1 MNAYIGCKIILA
13 EPCKIDAFNKWKE
26 GNFEGEIDH
35 GTESTP
41 PSADGYHV
49 QYSNPDGSFYH
60 SWSPMA
66 VFERAY
72 RVISQDEMNTI
83 KYNVFKKAVAYREW
97 GVESEQAGGNSG
109 ELFNDDSN
117 QKPLEMDPQ
126 VESGNG
132 TEKTSDKVKLSSC
145 CNAPY
150 DESHVIKEGRHKG
163 HGIRYCSKCGRP
175 LFMV

>member
-26 GNFEGEIDH
+26 GKFEGEIDH
-35 GTESTP
+35 GTKITP
-41 PSADGYHV
+41 PSEDGYHV

-60 SWSPMA
+60 SWCPMA

-83 KYNVFKKAVAYREW
+83 K
-97 GVESEQAGGNSG
+97 SGN
-109 ELFNDDSN
+109 NDDSN
-117 QKPLEMDPQ
+117 QKPLEKDPQ

>member
-35 GTESTP
+35 GTKITP
-41 PSADGYHV
+41 PSEDGYHV

-83 KYNVFKKAVAYREW
+83 K
-97 GVESEQAGGNSG
+97 SGN
-109 ELFNDDSN
+109 NDDSN

-132 TEKTSDKVKLSSC
+132 TEKTSDKVKFSFL
-145 CNAPY
+145 
-150 DESHVIKEGRHKG
+150 
-163 HGIRYCSKCGRP
+163 
-175 LFMV
+175 L